1 MTLRPVPGK
10 VSRYFA
16 FLLLFL
22 ILRGIAAAEVSFIDK
37 DSGLPPG
44 DVRAIVADRQGAWVG
59 VGSWVAH
66 ISPLRRV
73 VRSYGPSDGLPG
85 GRIFSLAL
93 FQEKVYAGTESG
105 LAVLDGNRWR
115 VLPKADRF
123 SLSNCYLRT
132 EPGGKWLWVAAVNTN
147 GGLLRF
153 DGERWEFLGG
163 EGRGPLNNVRAIV
176 FEGDSAWLGTLGSGV
191 YRRSG
196 TGIQYFK
203 TRDGL
208 PASTVGSIEAFGGAI
223 WAGTS
228 KGLARFENGRWGAV
242 AGSPLPSVSAMAASP
257 TSLFVGGPNGLFRY
271 GSGTFHPIPF
281 GEAAGGEKP
290 VTALAYSDGVLYAG
304 TPRGLAILKEGQ

>member
-1 MTLRPVPGK
+1 MNKRN
-10 VSRYFA
+10 VSNSLNCLAIYLF
-16 FLLLFL
+16 FLASANSWASDFSL
-22 ILRGIAAAEVSFIDK
+22 VDK
-37 DSGLPPG
+37 NSGLPVG
-44 DVRAIVADRQGAWVG
+44 DILAIVADSRGAWVG
-59 VGSWVAH
+59 AGSGVA
-66 ISPLRRV
+66 RV
-73 VRSYGPSDGLPG
+73 SRTRGLERSYGPSDGLPG

-93 FQEKVYAGTESG
+93 FQEKVYAGSESG

-115 VLPKADRF
+115 VFTKADRF
-123 SLSNCYLRT
+123 SLSNCFLRT

-153 DGERWEFLGG
+153 DGEKWEFLGG
-163 EGRGPLNNVRAIV
+163 EGRGPLNNVRTIA

-191 YRRSG
+191 YHR
-196 TGIQYFK
+196 TGAGIRYFK

-208 PASTVGSIEAFGGAI
+208 PASTVGSIEAFGGAV

-228 KGLARFENGRWGAV
+228 KGLARFENGRWGVV

-271 GSGTFHPIPF
+271 RSGTFHPVTF
-281 GEAAGGEKP
+281 GESAGGETP